1 MVGVIFDFNGTLF
14 DDSDKQEK
22 AWEIFSG
29 KMFHRDISPEEFK
42 HYIHGRNSEFV
53 IQYLS
58 DKPLDKIQIRQYAE
72 AKEAIYREL
81 CETDIF
87 HTRLRSGVKMLLDDL
102 KERHIPMSI
111 ATASPKS
118 NVEYYIKK
126 FNLWKWFDLEKIIF
140 NDGTIPGKPNP
151 DLYCLAAKS
160 IQVEPQNCIVVEDA
174 ISGIQAACNA
184 GVKRIVVIAPK
195 GQQEDFEKL
204 PGVCDVI
211 SSFHKFD
218 RFLLRKPL

>member
-1 MVGVIFDFNGTLF
+1 MAGVIFDFNGTLF

-22 AWEIFSG
+22 AWKNFSD
-29 KMFHRDISPEEFK
+29 KIFHRDISQEEFQ
-42 HYIHGRNSEFV
+42 HYIHGRNNEFI

-58 DKPLDKIQIRQYAE
+58 DHPLDKTQIKQYAE

-81 CETDIF
+81 CEADFF
-87 HTRLRSGVKMLLDDL
+87 HTHLRSGAKMLLDDL
-102 KERHIPMSI
+102 KERHIPIAI

-126 FNLWKWFDLEKIIF
+126 FNLWKWFDPEKIIF

-151 DLYCLAAKS
+151 DLYYLAAKC
-160 IQVEPQNCIVVEDA
+160 IQLEPEKCIVVEDA
-174 ISGIQAACNA
+174 VSGVQAAYNA
-184 GVKRIVVIAPK
+184 GVRRIVVIAPK
-195 GQQEDFEKL
+195 GQQEPFEYL

-211 SSFHKFD
+211 SSFHCFN
-218 RFLLRKPL
+218 RFLLREPL